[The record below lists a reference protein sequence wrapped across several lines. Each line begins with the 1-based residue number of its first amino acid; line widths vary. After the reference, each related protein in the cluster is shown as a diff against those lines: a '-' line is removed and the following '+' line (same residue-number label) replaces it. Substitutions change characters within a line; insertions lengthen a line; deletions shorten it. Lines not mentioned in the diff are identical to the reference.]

1 MFPFVLPCFAPTAVL
16 QVIAS
21 CFRFRR
27 LLPHFPFLSSG
38 SALLLNY
45 SALSF
50 FLSVLPIPAS
60 SWLFPVLPSVF
71 RLPAF
76 RFSPAWFPMRSFRFS
91 YSAFCLFPFV
101 LPCLAPTAAL
111 QVLTLRFRL
120 RCFPLADPFF
130 RPSRLGS
137 DYSDFRFSLFPSPG
151 LPLTVVMTVP
161 IYPPSVC
168 LFPCAL
174 PVLVLSMLH
183 LPFSGS
189 LARHTAAT
197 PAPSPLP
204 FGS

>member
-1 MFPFVLPCFAPTAVL
+1 
-16 QVIAS
+16 
-21 CFRFRR
+21 
-27 LLPHFPFLSSG
+27 
-38 SALLLNY
+38 
-45 SALSF
+45 
-50 FLSVLPIPAS
+50 
-60 SWLFPVLPSVF
+60 
-71 RLPAF
+71 
-76 RFSPAWFPMRSFRFS
+76 MRSFRFS

-130 RPSRLGS
+130 RPFRLGS

-151 LPLTVVMTVP
+151 LSLTVVMTVP

-168 LFPCAL
+168 MLPSEL

-183 LPFSGS
+183 LPFSDS

-197 PAPSPLP
+197 PASSPLP

>member
-1 MFPFVLPCFAPTAVL
+1 
-16 QVIAS
+16 
-21 CFRFRR
+21 
-27 LLPHFPFLSSG
+27 
-38 SALLLNY
+38 
-45 SALSF
+45 
-50 FLSVLPIPAS
+50 
-60 SWLFPVLPSVF
+60 
-71 RLPAF
+71 
-76 RFSPAWFPMRSFRFS
+76 MRSFRFS

-130 RPSRLGS
+130 RPFRLGS

-168 LFPCAL
+168 LLPSEL

-183 LPFSGS
+183 LPFSDS

-197 PAPSPLP
+197 PASSHLP
-204 FGS
+204 FVS